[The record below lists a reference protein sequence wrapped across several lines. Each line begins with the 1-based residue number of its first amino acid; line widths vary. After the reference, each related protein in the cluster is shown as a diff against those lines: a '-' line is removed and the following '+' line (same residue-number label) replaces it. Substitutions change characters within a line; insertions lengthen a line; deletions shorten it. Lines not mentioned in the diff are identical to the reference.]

1 MLRVLFHI
9 WSKINYFVHQA
20 TTNSASL
27 ALALANANAS
37 GNDAHASNSQ
47 PKYSSTTNLHELRG
61 TSSEQSR
68 RSSGGTQWFRRLSNI
83 GVASKGSSYDAS
95 FENSQDSL
103 SSILG
108 LDRELDKLEEQQ
120 ASADGISNL
129 MLPGRGASPLT
140 TPNAIPQDVNSNDDD
155 NELSEDDEEA
165 IRNAADIFGCNTG
178 SQGQDSIRNK
188 EAENDSQKFPSSQ
201 VDAVG
206 WTSRLKLL
214 PGENAEEKTTDI
226 DADGTFALGEET
238 VRRNSMTARNA

>member
-1 MLRVLFHI
+1 
-9 WSKINYFVHQA
+9 
-20 TTNSASL
+20 
-27 ALALANANAS
+27 
-37 GNDAHASNSQ
+37 
-47 PKYSSTTNLHELRG
+47 
-61 TSSEQSR
+61 
-68 RSSGGTQWFRRLSNI
+68 
-83 GVASKGSSYDAS
+83 
-95 FENSQDSL
+95 
-103 SSILG
+103 LG

-120 ASADGISNL
+120 ANADGSSNL

-206 WTSRLKLL
+206 WTSRLKL
-214 PGENAEEKTTDI
+214 PGENTEEKTTDI